1 MKGSQISVNGCI
13 AMIDKEGSTLSWG
26 KGQTKHIELV
36 IHQSKKTL
44 TAATADRDT
53 DNKKLK
59 KNRKKGKPIRP
70 LLPNSSAS
78 WQSLWAEYSFQ
89 LNMEREIR

>member
-1 MKGSQISVNGCI
+1 MKGSQILVDGCI
-13 AMIDKEGSTLSWG
+13 AMIDQEGSTLSWG

-53 DNKKLK
+53 DNKK
-59 KNRKKGKPIRP
+59 
-70 LLPNSSAS
+70 
-78 WQSLWAEYSFQ
+78 
-89 LNMEREIR
+89 

>member
-53 DNKKLK
+53 DNKK
-59 KNRKKGKPIRP
+59 
-70 LLPNSSAS
+70 
-78 WQSLWAEYSFQ
+78 
-89 LNMEREIR
+89 